1 MNFCGSGLAR
11 EWRVI
16 KRRFRGQARSH
27 GQLRPRAV
35 AAAVVYR
42 TDLDEG
48 KKTMN
53 TRKVRVWDLP
63 TRLFHW
69 LLAVLV
75 VAAYITAQIGGSLIE
90 WHGRVGIAITGLLAF
105 RLVWGVVG
113 STYARFAD
121 FVPGPAHLWAH
132 LRGHWSGLGH
142 NPLGA
147 LSVLAL
153 LGVML
158 YQAVTGLFSND
169 EIAFSGPLRALVSS
183 DTGDWLSGLHRQN
196 YWLIIVL
203 VGLHVS
209 AVLFYA
215 LVKKDNLVRPMITGM
230 KEVEDADAAPAQGG
244 GVVALIVALAITAAV
259 LYFATGS
266 FIEPPPPPPPAAW

>member
-1 MNFCGSGLAR
+1 
-11 EWRVI
+11 
-16 KRRFRGQARSH
+16 
-27 GQLRPRAV
+27 
-35 AAAVVYR
+35 
-42 TDLDEG
+42 
-48 KKTMN
+48 MN
-53 TRKVRVWDLP
+53 TRNVRVWDLP

-75 VAAYITAQIGGSLIE
+75 VAAYVTAQIGGSLIE
-90 WHGRVGIAITGLLAF
+90 WHGRVGIAITGLLVF
-105 RLVWGVVG
+105 RLVWGVIG

-169 EIAFSGPLRALVSS
+169 EIAFSGPLRDLVSS
-183 DTGDWLSGLHRQN
+183 ATSDQLSGLHRQN
-196 YWLIIVL
+196 YWVIIVF
-203 VGLHVS
+203 VALHVG
-209 AVLFYA
+209 AVMFYA
-215 LVKKDNLVRPMITGM
+215 LVKKDDLVKPMITGV
-230 KEVEDADAAPAQGG
+230 KEVADPAHELARGG
-244 GVVALIVALAITAAV
+244 GTVAFIVALALTAAV

>member
-1 MNFCGSGLAR
+1 M
-11 EWRVI
+11 
-16 KRRFRGQARSH
+16 
-27 GQLRPRAV
+27 
-35 AAAVVYR
+35 
-42 TDLDEG
+42 T
-48 KKTMN
+48 

-75 VAAYITAQIGGSLIE
+75 VAAYVTGQLGGSFIQ
-90 WHGRVGIAITGLLAF
+90 WHGRVGIAILGLLTF
-105 RLVWGVVG
+105 RLVWGFIG

-153 LGVML
+153 LGVMS
-158 YQAVTGLFSND
+158 YQAVTGLFAND
-169 EIAFSGPLRALVSS
+169 DIAFSGPLRALVSG
-183 DTGDWLSGLHRQN
+183 DTSDWLSGLHRQN
-196 YWLIIVL
+196 YWPIIVL
-203 VGLHVS
+203 VALHVG

-215 LVKKDNLVRPMITGM
+215 VFKKDNLVKPMITGD
-230 KEVEDADAAPAQGG
+230 KEVDEADAQAAQGG
-244 GVVALIVALAITAAV
+244 GIVALLLALAITAAV
-259 LYFATGS
+259 LYAATGS
-266 FIEPPPPPPPAAW
+266 FIAPPPPPPPVPAW

>member
-1 MNFCGSGLAR
+1 
-11 EWRVI
+11 
-16 KRRFRGQARSH
+16 
-27 GQLRPRAV
+27 
-35 AAAVVYR
+35 
-42 TDLDEG
+42 
-48 KKTMN
+48 MN
-53 TRKVRVWDLP
+53 TRNVRVWDLP

-90 WHGRVGIAITGLLAF
+90 WHGRVGIAITGLLVF
-105 RLVWGVVG
+105 RLVWGVIG

-215 LVKKDNLVRPMITGM
+215 LVKKDNLVRPLITGLR
-230 KEVEDADAAPAQGG
+230 EVVGAEEVHRIFRGWLA
-244 GVVALIVALAITAAV
+244 ALA
-259 LYFATGS
+259 
-266 FIEPPPPPPPAAW
+266 PPPSDSEVDSPGLNTRAST

>member
-1 MNFCGSGLAR
+1 MMS
-11 EWRVI
+11 
-16 KRRFRGQARSH
+16 RSWFSVV
-27 GQLRPRAV
+27 AV
-35 AAAVVYR
+35 AR
-42 TDLDEG
+42 DRPTHMNEG
-48 KKTMN
+48 KKTMKM
-53 TRKVRVWDLP
+53 RRVRVWDLP

-75 VAAYITAQIGGSLIE
+75 VVAYITAQIGGSLIE

-105 RLVWGVVG
+105 RLVWGVIG

-153 LGVML
+153 LGMML
-158 YQAVTGLFSND
+158 YQAITGLFAND
-169 EIAFSGPLRALVSS
+169 DIAFSGPLRALVSS
-183 DTGDWLSGLHRQN
+183 EASAWLSGLHRQN
-196 YWLIIVL
+196 YWPTIVL

-209 AVLFYA
+209 AVIFYA
-215 LVKKDNLVRPMITGM
+215 LVKKDNLLRPMITGI
-230 KEVEDADAAPAQGG
+230 KEVDEADARPAQGG
-244 GVVALIVALAITAAV
+244 GTVAFIVALAITAAV
-259 LYFATGS
+259 LYLATGS
-266 FIEPPPPPPPAAW
+266 FIEAPPPPPPAAW

>member
-1 MNFCGSGLAR
+1 
-11 EWRVI
+11 
-16 KRRFRGQARSH
+16 
-27 GQLRPRAV
+27 
-35 AAAVVYR
+35 
-42 TDLDEG
+42 
-48 KKTMN
+48 MN
-53 TRKVRVWDLP
+53 TRNVRVWDLP

-90 WHGRVGIAITGLLAF
+90 WHGRVGIAITGLLVF
-105 RLVWGVVG
+105 RLVWGVIG

-183 DTGDWLSGLHRQN
+183 DTGDWLSSLHRQN

-244 GVVALIVALAITAAV
+244 GAVALVVALAITAAA
-259 LYFATGS
+259 LYVVTGS